1 MDIDLLSKM
10 IRELILDKDS
20 VCLPGLGSF
29 VAEIVPS
36 SFSDRGYTI
45 NPPYRRLYFRQQQGD
60 DDSLAALYA
69 QSNGVD
75 RELALKILTDY
86 LVELKGVLQQK
97 KTIVFPGLGRLRATK
112 ENNFFFVP
120 DEDLDIYPDGF
131 GLEPVS
137 LKTHQETPQEVSAA
151 VSSLEEILH
160 GDSTA
165 VADNVP
171 EAVQDV
177 PETVQEVHEVLRA
190 VPEAVQEEQPSVPQ
204 EHAPEPM
211 QPQGSVEEPAPEP
224 MQPQG
229 SVEEPAPESVEAPV
243 EEIVTAPAEKAVAKP
258 AEPAEP
264 SVVPETRAGMPSW
277 LKVTL
282 ISLMS
287 VIGLLLLALLV
298 FLLLA
303 QIAPDFIDS
312 LLYTPE
318 ELRIINY

>member
-171 EAVQDV
+171 EAVQEVHEVLQAV
-177 PETVQEVHEVLRA
+177 PETVQE
-190 VPEAVQEEQPSVPQ
+190 EQPAVPQ
-204 EHAPEPM
+204 EHAPEPT
-211 QPQGSVEEPAPEP
+211 
-224 MQPQG
+224 QPQG

-243 EEIVTAPAEKAVAKP
+243 EVPVEAPVKAAVEKPAVAPEEVPAEKAVAESTEP
-258 AEPAEP
+258 AEPA
-264 SVVPETRAGMPSW
+264 VVPETRAGMPSW

>member
-20 VCLPGLGSF
+20 VYLPGLGSF

-177 PETVQEVHEVLRA
+177 PEAVQEVHEVLQA
-190 VPEAVQEEQPSVPQ
+190 VPETVQEEQPSVPQ
-204 EHAPEPM
+204 EHAPEPT
-211 QPQGSVEEPAPEP
+211 QPQEPVSEP
-224 MQPQG
+224 
-229 SVEEPAPESVEAPV
+229 VPESVEAPV
-243 EEIVTAPAEKAVAKP
+243 EEIVTAPAEKAVA
-258 AEPAEP
+258 EPAEP
-264 SVVPETRAGMPSW
+264 TESAEPAVVPETKAGMSSW

>member
-204 EHAPEPM
+204 E
-211 QPQGSVEEPAPEP
+211 PAPEP

>member
-69 QSNGVD
+69 KSNDVD

-165 VADNVP
+165 VSDNVP
-171 EAVQDV
+171 EAVQEVHEVLQAV
-177 PETVQEVHEVLRA
+177 PETVQE
-190 VPEAVQEEQPSVPQ
+190 EQPAVPQ
-204 EHAPEPM
+204 EHAPEPT
-211 QPQGSVEEPAPEP
+211 QPQEPVAEP
-224 MQPQG
+224 
-229 SVEEPAPESVEAPV
+229 VPESVEAPV
-243 EEIVTAPAEKAVAKP
+243 EEIVTAPAEKAVAEP
-258 AEPAEP
+258 AEPA
-264 SVVPETRAGMPSW
+264 VVPETKAGMPSW

>member
-69 QSNGVD
+69 KSNDVD

-171 EAVQDV
+171 EAVQEVHEVLQAV
-177 PETVQEVHEVLRA
+177 PETVQE
-190 VPEAVQEEQPSVPQ
+190 EQPAVPQ
-204 EHAPEPM
+204 EHAPEPT
-211 QPQGSVEEPAPEP
+211 QPQEPVAEP
-224 MQPQG
+224 
-229 SVEEPAPESVEAPV
+229 VPESVEAPV
-243 EEIVTAPAEKAVAKP
+243 EEIVTAPAEKAVAEP
-258 AEPAEP
+258 AEPA
-264 SVVPETRAGMPSW
+264 VVPETRAGMPSW

>member
-211 QPQGSVEEPAPEP
+211 QPQGSVEEPAPE
-224 MQPQG
+224 
-229 SVEEPAPESVEAPV
+229 SVEAPV

>member
-1 MDIDLLSKM
+1 MDIDLLSEM

-60 DDSLAALYA
+60 DDSLAALYS
-69 QSNGVD
+69 QSNSVD
-75 RELALKILTDY
+75 KELALKILTDY

-177 PETVQEVHEVLRA
+177 PEVLRA

-204 EHAPEPM
+204 E
-211 QPQGSVEEPAPEP
+211 PAPEP

-229 SVEEPAPESVEAPV
+229 SVEEPVPEPVPESVEAPV
-243 EEIVTAPAEKAVAKP
+243 EEIVTAPAEKAVA
-258 AEPAEP
+258 EPAEP
-264 SVVPETRAGMPSW
+264 TESAEPAVVPETKAGLPSW
-277 LKVTL
+277 LMVTL

>member
-69 QSNGVD
+69 KSNDVD

-171 EAVQDV
+171 EAVQEVHEVLQAV
-177 PETVQEVHEVLRA
+177 PETVQE
-190 VPEAVQEEQPSVPQ
+190 EQPAVPQ
-204 EHAPEPM
+204 EHAPEPT
-211 QPQGSVEEPAPEP
+211 QPQEPVAEP
-224 MQPQG
+224 
-229 SVEEPAPESVEAPV
+229 VPESVEAPV
-243 EEIVTAPAEKAVAKP
+243 EVPVEAPVKAAVEKPAVAPEEVPAEKAVAESTES
-258 AEPAEP
+258 AEPA
-264 SVVPETRAGMPSW
+264 VVPETRAGMPSW

>member
-60 DDSLAALYA
+60 DDSLAALYS
-69 QSNGVD
+69 QSNSVD
-75 RELALKILTDY
+75 KELALKILTDY

-177 PETVQEVHEVLRA
+177 PEAVQDVPEVLRA

-204 EHAPEPM
+204 
-211 QPQGSVEEPAPEP
+211 EPAPEP

-243 EEIVTAPAEKAVAKP
+243 EEIVTAPAEKAVAEP

-264 SVVPETRAGMPSW
+264 AVVPETRAGMPSW

>member
-69 QSNGVD
+69 KSNDVD

-151 VSSLEEILH
+151 VLSLEEILH

-171 EAVQDV
+171 EAVQEVHEVLQAV
-177 PETVQEVHEVLRA
+177 PETVQE
-190 VPEAVQEEQPSVPQ
+190 EQPAVPQ
-204 EHAPEPM
+204 EHAPEPT
-211 QPQGSVEEPAPEP
+211 QPQEPVAEP
-224 MQPQG
+224 
-229 SVEEPAPESVEAPV
+229 VPESVEAPV
-243 EEIVTAPAEKAVAKP
+243 EEIVTAPAEKAVAEP
-258 AEPAEP
+258 AEPA
-264 SVVPETRAGMPSW
+264 VVPETRAGMPSW

>member
-60 DDSLAALYA
+60 DDSLAALYS
-69 QSNGVD
+69 QSNSVD
-75 RELALKILTDY
+75 KELALKILTDY
-86 LVELKGVLQQK
+86 LVALKGVLQQK

-177 PETVQEVHEVLRA
+177 PEAVQDVPEVLRA

-204 EHAPEPM
+204 
-211 QPQGSVEEPAPEP
+211 EPAPEP

-243 EEIVTAPAEKAVAKP
+243 EEIVTAPAEKAVAEP

-264 SVVPETRAGMPSW
+264 AVVPETRAGMPSW